1 MAGEVDVASAGS
13 HDLFGDEP
21 FGDDGPIIASA
32 PSAPSPAAF
41 TPLGG
46 GPAATAGSG
55 IDLLLD
61 VSLQVSVELGRT
73 RMTIAE
79 VLALHAGSVIEL
91 DKIAGEP
98 VDILVNGTRIARGEV
113 VVVDDKFGVRVTE
126 VVSPATRLAS
136 MG

>member
-13 HDLFGDEP
+13 DQLFGDEP
-21 FGDDGPIIASA
+21 FGDDGPVIAGA

-46 GPAATAGSG
+46 GQAAAAGSG

-113 VVVDDKFGVRVTE
+113 VVVDDKFGVRVLE
-126 VVSPATRLAS
+126 VVSR
-136 MG
+136 